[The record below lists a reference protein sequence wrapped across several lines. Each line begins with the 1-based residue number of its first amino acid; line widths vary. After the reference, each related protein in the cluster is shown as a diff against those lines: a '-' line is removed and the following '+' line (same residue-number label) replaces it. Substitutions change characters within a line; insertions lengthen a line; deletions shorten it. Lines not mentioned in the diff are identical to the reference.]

1 MRFKE
6 HYLRL
11 FWRCSQQFGGQRR
24 KFHGPG
30 SRVHLKIHNLATFC
44 AQNSDKR
51 RSYLLLPLTPQFVS
65 LVDLSVKRRAMDWL
79 CAVGNEEHGDKIRF
93 FDQAI
98 HSGQDTVQ
106 STQFFVLL
114 VVEKGEHQIGNSPPG
129 FGRPLLQR
137 ETSSVKVP
145 VKRPEA
151 NRIARPQ
158 LTFHA

>member
-1 MRFKE
+1 
-6 HYLRL
+6 
-11 FWRCSQQFGGQRR
+11 
-24 KFHGPG
+24 
-30 SRVHLKIHNLATFC
+30 
-44 AQNSDKR
+44 
-51 RSYLLLPLTPQFVS
+51 
-65 LVDLSVKRRAMDWL
+65 MDWL

-114 VVEKGEHQIGNSPPG
+114 VVEKGEHQIGNSPPV